1 MIFKIRHIFTTIQEV
16 IRQAGSNLF
25 GGNQRKETSLDMS
38 SIIPVLSQKDKQLA
52 SSVMDKMNLMESA
65 PPEEFS
71 MRSLHFKK
79 THIVNAEN
87 VDA

>member
-1 MIFKIRHIFTTIQEV
+1 
-16 IRQAGSNLF
+16 
-25 GGNQRKETSLDMS
+25 MS